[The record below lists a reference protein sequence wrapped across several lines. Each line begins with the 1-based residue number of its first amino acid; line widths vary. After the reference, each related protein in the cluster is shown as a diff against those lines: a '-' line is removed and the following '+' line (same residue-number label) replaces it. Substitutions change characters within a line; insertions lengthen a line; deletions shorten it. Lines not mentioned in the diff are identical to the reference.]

1 MINFR
6 CLYLIF
12 SNRFSFYNYIKIFFL
27 VSFYFLCFESNPLG
41 ASYVNTPVINL
52 ELMEREKE
60 ISALLR
66 CMVCQNQSI
75 LESNAPLAKDMRS
88 LVRNQLI
95 DGKSNDEII
104 DYVHERYGDFVL
116 MKPLFKKYTMFLW
129 LAPFIFFLIGI
140 LFILTKNMKSKT

>member
-1 MINFR
+1 VCNF
-6 CLYLIF
+6 
-12 SNRFSFYNYIKIFFL
+12 IKIFFL
-27 VSFYFLCFESNPLG
+27 VSFYFLCFEADSLM
-41 ASYVNTPVINL
+41 ASYLNAPGINL

-60 ISALLR
+60 ISASLR

-104 DYVHERYGDFVL
+104 DYVHARYGDFVL

-140 LFILTKNMKSKT
+140 LFILTKNMKNKT

>member
-1 MINFR
+1 
-6 CLYLIF
+6 
-12 SNRFSFYNYIKIFFL
+12 
-27 VSFYFLCFESNPLG
+27 
-41 ASYVNTPVINL
+41 
-52 ELMEREKE
+52 MEREKE

-75 LESNAPLAKDMRS
+75 LESNSPLAKDMRS